1 MSGIKLPVR
10 ECVMD
15 AEAAFADAT
24 GRRVESYEIVAAL
37 NAAPR
42 KVRVLSEAGKIALP
56 IDLYEEDDGLFAL
69 DADGRNVSIED
80 AVCHLNAAPKR
91 AFADLTVEALEEMR
105 VTTLD
110 VDCAKEGVTFNDT
123 DTMEEYDKR
132 HRKEALK
139 KLLSRLQAF
148 AAPVSETL
156 EIGYTNYRGE
166 WSMRRIR
173 PVRLWVGSTDWHP
186 EPGLL
191 LEAIDLDKNET
202 RHFAVKD
209 FGPKRKAAPVASQ
222 ASINALDDDS
232 LYGLFV
238 ECGYVGDDP
247 EAVATIMKEGIVR
260 LLGEASPAPVA
271 PAWQGIESAPKDTL
285 VKVRPVREGSDAP
298 YEFARL
304 RPKNDPRWRAVTDN
318 APLRPTEWCAIEV
331 APVAPDARE
340 IIAKAWSALTSD
352 DILEKVPEIGLKA
365 QREAENAEAS
375 TYAARLLTGGT
386 SSRNL
391 TLDAW
396 AEAMREGF
404 TDLLTQALAAPE
416 TQGEPEDV

>member
-1 MSGIKLPVR
+1 
-10 ECVMD
+10 
-15 AEAAFADAT
+15 
-24 GRRVESYEIVAAL
+24 L
-37 NAAPR
+37 NAA
-42 KVRVLSEAGKIALP
+42 A
-56 IDLYEEDDGLFAL
+56 
-69 DADGRNVSIED
+69 
-80 AVCHLNAAPKR
+80 LNAAPKR
-91 AFADLTVEALEEMR
+91 AFAELTRDEFRTMRAGAWFASLPAQSKGQEAREEAA
-105 VTTLD
+105 D
-110 VDCAKEGVTFNDT
+110 DHIFAG
-123 DTMEEYDKR
+123 
-132 HRKEALK
+132 
-139 KLLSRLQAF
+139 LQAF

-166 WSMRRIR
+166 WSMRRIE

-247 EAVATIMKEGIVR
+247 EAVATTMKEGIVR

-285 VKVRPVREGSDAP
+285 VKVRPVREGCDAP

-318 APLRPTEWCAIEV
+318 APLRPTEWCAVEV
-331 APVAPDARE
+331 ASKTMTLGETVLE
-340 IIAKAWSALTSD
+340 TAKRVGNSRFWHAVQSAA
-352 DILEKVPEIGLKA
+352 ERAGKA
-365 QREAENAEAS
+365 QLEAS
-375 TYAARLLTGGT
+375 MHAPKQIEEMRCAGSAAWVATFAKEL
-386 SSRNL
+386 SAH
-391 TLDAW
+391 LD
-396 AEAMREGF
+396 
-404 TDLLTQALAAPE
+404 AAPE
-416 TQGEPEDV
+416 TQGGREDA